1 MIFSV
6 RSSIVTQRRALLS
19 LVVVLAFAAPSSAQF
34 RRGIFAE
41 TAEITLSPIVP
52 PALLLPPGTVE
63 LQVQNTSPA
72 PARVVDRVR
81 ELLGRQL
88 TDNDSR
94 LDVVPSPGD
103 FVVTATVTEWNESR
117 RSSTK
122 YVSEQRQIGT
132 KQVRDKDGRYKT
144 EPVYE
149 YGHNEPS
156 VVINGAAGLR
166 IEVKR
171 RAGGAPLADESARYT
186 VQEEHLV
193 KAGPPSRAAV
203 EDILIDNAVRRA
215 AGRVTPGRE
224 PVRVLLARSDEVDDL
239 NDIARNRRWQEWL
252 SALEA
257 LKPHRDRKKDSYR
270 LHNLAVAHEAIAYES
285 NEVEDQSTGLSL
297 AHRLVLQAV
306 PQNPNEKYVVDAGA
320 RIQQSVASYARLA
333 ELYQQAKMMTP
344 ARPVSQRS
352 ATPTGPPPA
361 PPVVAESAV
370 TMTNK
375 DVIDLRAAGL
385 DEENLIAA
393 INSAKAVSFDLSP
406 AGLKT
411 LLGAKVTNRVIT
423 AMRARAQ

>member
-1 MIFSV
+1 MILSV
-6 RSSIVTQRRALLS
+6 HSSIVAQRRALLS
-19 LVVVLAFAAPSSAQF
+19 LVVVLSFAATASAQF

-41 TAEITLSPIVP
+41 STEITLSPIVP

-94 LDVVPSPGD
+94 LDVVPSGGD

-166 IEVKR
+166 VEVKR

-193 KAGPPSRAAV
+193 NAGPPSRAAV
-203 EDILIDNAVRRA
+203 EDMLIDNAVRRA
-215 AGRVTPGRE
+215 AGRVSPGRE

-252 SALEA
+252 SALES
-257 LKPHRDRKKDSYR
+257 LKPLRDRKKDSYR

-297 AHRLVLQAV
+297 ANRLVLQAV
-306 PQNPNEKYVVDAGA
+306 QQNPNEKYVVDAGA

-333 ELYQQAKMMTP
+333 ELYQQARMMTP
-344 ARPVSQRS
+344 ARPVSQRT
-352 ATPTGPPPA
+352 ATPTGPPLP
-361 PPVVAESAV
+361 PPVVAEPAA

-385 DEENLIAA
+385 DEENLVAA

-423 AMRARAQ
+423 AMRARVQ

>member
-1 MIFSV
+1 MIFSD
-6 RSSIVTQRRALLS
+6 RSPTVAQRRALLS
-19 LVVVLAFAAPSSAQF
+19 LVVVLSFAAPASAQF

-94 LDVVPSPGD
+94 LNVVPSAGD
-103 FVVTATVTEWNESR
+103 FVVIATVTEWNESR

-166 IEVKR
+166 VEVKR
-171 RAGGAPLADESARYT
+171 RAGGSLISDESARYT

-193 KAGPPSRAAV
+193 NAGPPSRAAV
-203 EDILIDNAVRRA
+203 EDMLIDNAVRRA
-215 AGRVTPGRE
+215 AGRVSPGRE

-257 LKPHRDRKKDSYR
+257 LKPHRDRKKDSSR

-306 PQNPNEKYVVDAGA
+306 QQNPNEKYVVDAGA

-333 ELYQQAKMMTP
+333 ELYQQAKTITP
-344 ARPVSQRS
+344 ARPASQRT

-361 PPVVAESAV
+361 APVVAEPAA

-385 DEENLIAA
+385 DDENLIAA
-393 INSAKAVSFDLSP
+393 INSAKTVSFDLSP

-411 LLGAKVTNRVIT
+411 LLGAKVTNRVIS

>member
-1 MIFSV
+1 M
-6 RSSIVTQRRALLS
+6 TQRRALLS
-19 LVVVLAFAAPSSAQF
+19 LVVVLSFTATATAQF

-41 TAEITLSPIVP
+41 SAEITLSPIVP

-72 PARVVDRVR
+72 PARIVDRVR

-94 LDVVPSPGD
+94 LNVVPSAGD
-103 FVVTATVTEWNESR
+103 FVVAATVTEWNESR

-132 KQVRDKDGRYKT
+132 KQVKDKNGRYKT

-171 RAGGAPLADESARYT
+171 RAGGSSLADESARYT
-186 VQEEHLV
+186 FQEEHLV
-193 KAGPPSRAAV
+193 NAGPPSRAAV
-203 EDILIDNAVRRA
+203 EDMLIDNAVRRA
-215 AGRVTPGRE
+215 AGRVSPGRE
-224 PVRVLLARSDEVDDL
+224 PVRVLLARSDDVDDL
-239 NDIARNRRWQEWL
+239 NDIAKNRRWQEWL
-252 SALEA
+252 SALESLA
-257 LKPHRDRKKDSYR
+257 PHRDRKKDSYR

-285 NEVEDQSTGLSL
+285 NELEDQSTRLSL
-297 AHRLVLQAV
+297 ANRLILQAV
-306 PQNPNEKYVVDAGA
+306 QQNPNEKYVVDAGA
-320 RIQQSVASYARLA
+320 RIQQSVTSYARLA
-333 ELYQQAKMMTP
+333 ELYQQAKMTP
-344 ARPVSQRS
+344 PTRPVSQR
-352 ATPTGPPPA
+352 ATTPAGPPAA
-361 PPVVAESAV
+361 PPAASEHAA

-385 DEENLIAA
+385 DDENLIAA
-393 INSAKAVSFDLSP
+393 IKSAKGVSFDLSP
-406 AGLKT
+406 AGLKA
-411 LLGAKVTNRVIT
+411 LLGAKITNRVIT